1 MNALADKPGHQPGPP
16 RTYVRREGRLTDG
29 QKRALSELLPQFT
42 YPEDGREPADVFGRE
57 APRVLEIGFG
67 NGESLAAQ
75 AGKHPDQDF
84 IGLEVHRPGVG
95 YLLQEV
101 EADGLSNVRVSSS
114 DALLFLDSALPAA
127 SIDRVQVFFPDPWP
141 KKRHHKRRIV
151 RPDALDKIA
160 RVMKPG
166 ASLVLATD
174 WDNYAEHMMEVL
186 SAHPAFENRHGAGA
200 FAPRAER
207 TLTRFERR
215 AHRLGHTIHDLAF
228 TRT

>member
-1 MNALADKPGHQPGPP
+1 MSVFADKPVHQPGPP

-42 YPEDGREPADVFGRE
+42 YPEDGRAPSEVFGRE

-75 AGKHPDQDF
+75 AGKHRDQDF

-95 YLLQEV
+95 YLLQAV
-101 EADGLSNVRVSSS
+101 EADKLSNVRVSSS
-114 DALLFLDSALPAA
+114 DALLFLDQALPQA

-166 ASLVLATD
+166 AVLALATD
-174 WDNYAEHMMEVL
+174 WDNYAEQMMEVL
-186 SAHPAFENRHGAGA
+186 SAHPAFENCHGDAQL
-200 FAPRAER
+200 APRAER
-207 TLTRFERR
+207 IVTRFERR

-228 TRT
+228 SRR

>member
-1 MNALADKPGHQPGPP
+1 MNALADKVAHQPGPP

-42 YPEDGREPADVFGRE
+42 YPEDGLAPADVFGRE

-75 AGKHPDQDF
+75 AGNHPDLDF

-101 EADGLSNVRVSSS
+101 EADKLSNVRVSSS
-114 DALLFLDSALPAA
+114 DALLFLDRALPAA

-166 ASLVLATD
+166 ACLVLATD

-186 SAHPAFENRHGAGA
+186 SAHPMFENSHGAGQ

-207 TLTRFERR
+207 IVTRFERR

-228 TRT
+228 TRK

>member
-1 MNALADKPGHQPGPP
+1 MNALVDKQAHQPGPP

-42 YPEDGREPADVFGRE
+42 YPEDGRAPSEVFGRE

-75 AGKHPDQDF
+75 VGNHPEQAF

-101 EADGLSNVRVSSS
+101 EADALNNVRVSSS
-114 DALLFLDSALPAA
+114 DALLFLDSALPPQ

-166 ASLVLATD
+166 AILVLATD
-174 WDNYAEHMMEVL
+174 WDNYAEHMMDVL
-186 SAHPAFENRHGAGA
+186 SAHPAFENNHGAGQ

-207 TLTRFERR
+207 IVTRFERR